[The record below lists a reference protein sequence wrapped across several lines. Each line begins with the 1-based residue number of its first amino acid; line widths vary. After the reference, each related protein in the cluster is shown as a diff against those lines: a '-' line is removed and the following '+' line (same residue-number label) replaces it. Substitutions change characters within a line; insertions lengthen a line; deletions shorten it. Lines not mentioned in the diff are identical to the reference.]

1 MFSGTP
7 WTTSAGWRRS
17 SRCSIGSCVEVLVT
31 QDRVVVRDSK
41 QNDRV
46 GDQPLIDVDPAVWR
60 TFLNELLGSAASGS
74 NGVLQTE
81 SLPGGWIALVDTS
94 TGLSLHYDDQEWT
107 AFVEGVALGELVSP
121 V

>member
-1 MFSGTP
+1 MFSGTT
-7 WTTSAGWRRS
+7 WNTNAAWRRS
-17 SRCSIGSCVEVLVT
+17 SKCSMSSCVEVLIT
-31 QDRVVVRDSK
+31 GDRVFVRDSK

-46 GDQPLIDVDPAVWR
+46 GDQPLIHVDPAVWR
-60 TFLNELLGSAASGS
+60 TFLNELLGSAAPGS

-81 SLPGGWIALVDTS
+81 SLPGGWTALIDTS